1 MPKIKQNASGIVE
14 LIHAPGDS
22 LDYSFDRTSWLS
34 AGETIIT
41 STWDIQPSTSIALSN
56 AQIVAGVVTTVV
68 TGGTLNK
75 AYRLNNTVTTSSG
88 KIDTR
93 TLYIICEYKGM

>member
-1 MPKIKQNASGIVE
+1 M
-14 LIHAPGDS
+14 PGDS

-68 TGGTLNK
+68 TGGH
-75 AYRLNNTVTTSSG
+75 
-88 KIDTR
+88 I
-93 TLYIICEYKGM
+93 E